1 MTSLVLLAAPPGIP
15 GPDSFI
21 GRNVAAFFEP
31 PGEFFQGQVASFE
44 RPHVD
49 DSIDAAAEGI
59 WYKVE
64 FEDGHVQDYN
74 ITELNNILIPPGNE
88 YENLGRFEWNKAK
101 TSFNCIGTALRSGTA
116 NPICPWFLSKVFKF
130 REPGTV
136 SAINIKKK
144 FMASSKFL
152 HSDKTSRQPT
162 NVRFVATK
170 LLEAQRYYYESYLHV
185 NGGGQAPTVDAP
197 IEADFPTYGS
207 AEFAER
213 VSLDPEILT
222 QDPMI
227 APNNGGGGANGGAGG
242 GAGAGGG
249 VNGVPDDLDGNDTPA
264 GLSSFNDPNFDPSTI
279 ADDKTALA
287 SFNFN
292 DTFLCP
298 FTTVLHVPSG
308 AAEDWARAFG
318 RVTKNLIDACDLP

>member
-197 IEADFPTYGS
+197 IEADFPT
-207 AEFAER
+207 
-213 VSLDPEILT
+213 
-222 QDPMI
+222 
-227 APNNGGGGANGGAGG
+227 
-242 GAGAGGG
+242 
-249 VNGVPDDLDGNDTPA
+249 
-264 GLSSFNDPNFDPSTI
+264 
-279 ADDKTALA
+279 
-287 SFNFN
+287 
-292 DTFLCP
+292 
-298 FTTVLHVPSG
+298 
-308 AAEDWARAFG
+308 
-318 RVTKNLIDACDLP
+318 